1 MNGLSAAIQFA
12 VKEQLDS
19 INKKLN
25 CVCNYGKYL
34 LERRIHGR
42 YYKMILLFY
51 NMFSQTVDINGKET
65 KMKVTF
71 ATVKRKKFLLEKL
84 LVTGY
89 AAEGKSVA
97 RQDGKVYFI
106 EGAVP
111 GDVVD
116 VFISTNKKDWGEGKV
131 THIHEYSAE
140 RTTPFCQHFGV
151 CGGCKWQMLPYE
163 KQLEYKQQEVAQNLK
178 RIGKTPLPEIL
189 PIIGV
194 VDTIHYRNKL
204 EFTFSNKR
212 YLTSEEIKTLAPP
225 LPKEGSLEQSESE
238 NLSTIE
244 MSDGQK
250 KFGDSWSDGALGF
263 HVPRIFDKIIEI
275 DTCYLMDDVNN
286 TIRNTIRNFAKENNY
301 SYYDIKQ
308 HSGWLR
314 NIIIRY
320 CTTGQL
326 MVNICL
332 GYEDETETKKLLNH
346 LLQKVPSITTLLF
359 TINTKWNDTIYD
371 LLPQT
376 YYGKGFVTEMLEE
389 FKFKIGPKSFFQTN
403 TKQAEKLYTVTK
415 EFAQLTGKEIVYDL
429 YCGTGSIGIFLSKGA
444 KKIIGVEAI
453 PEAVEDAREN
463 AAINNITHAEFFAG
477 DVIKICNDDFFAQHG
492 KPDVI
497 ITDPPRAGMHEK
509 LVIKLLEIAAPSIVY
524 VSCNTA
530 TQARDIGLLAEKY
543 SVEKI
548 QPVDMFPHT
557 HHIECVALL
566 KLKN

>member
-1 MNGLSAAIQFA
+1 
-12 VKEQLDS
+12 
-19 INKKLN
+19 
-25 CVCNYGKYL
+25 
-34 LERRIHGR
+34 
-42 YYKMILLFY
+42 
-51 NMFSQTVDINGKET
+51 MFNQTVYINGKET
-65 KMKVTF
+65 KMGVTF
-71 ATVKRKKFLLEKL
+71 ATVKRKKFLLEKV

-97 RQDGKVYFI
+97 RQEGKVYFI

-116 VFISTNKKDWGEGKV
+116 VFISTNKKDWGEGKA

-140 RTTPFCQHFGV
+140 RTIPFCQHFGV
-151 CGGCKWQMLPYE
+151 CGGCKWQMLPYQ

-178 RIGKTPLPEIL
+178 RIGKTALPEIM
-189 PIIGV
+189 PIVGG

-212 YLTSEEIKTLAPP
+212 YLTSEEIKSKALPP
-225 LPKEGSLEQSESE
+225 PNGGYLEQNAPE

-244 MSDGQK
+244 DSNGQE
-250 KFGDSWSDGALGF
+250 KFGDRWSDGALGF
-263 HVPRIFDKIIEI
+263 HVPRIFDKIIDI
-275 DTCYLMDDVNN
+275 NTCYLMDDVNN
-286 TIRNTIRNFAKENNY
+286 TIRNTVRDFAKENNY
-301 SYYDIKQ
+301 TYYDIKQ
-308 HSGWLR
+308 HAGWLR

-320 CTTGQL
+320 CTTGEL

-332 GYEDETETKKLLNH
+332 GYEDEPETKRLLDY
-346 LLQKVPSITTLLF
+346 LLKKVPSITTLLF

-371 LLPQT
+371 LSPQT
-376 YYGKGFVTEMLEE
+376 YYGKGFVTEMLEG

-403 TKQAEKLYTVTK
+403 TKQAEKLYAITK

-429 YCGTGSIGIFLSKGA
+429 YCGTGSIGIFLSKQA
-444 KKIIGVEAI
+444 KKIICVEAI
-453 PEAVEDAREN
+453 PEAIEDAKEN
-463 AAINNITHAEFFAG
+463 AALNNITHADFFAG
-477 DVIKICNDDFFAQHG
+477 DVIKICNDEFFAQHG
-492 KPDVI
+492 RPDVI

-548 QPVDMFPHT
+548 QPVDMFPQT
-557 HHIECVALL
+557 HHIECVVLL